1 MGRLEKTP
9 RNCSFEA
16 TQETA
21 KKGDGSGSAAIPFF
35 YTLKKVS
42 SHPEN
47 ADQPTP
53 WTFTKSQLLLL
64 VLAALM

>member
-9 RNCSFEA
+9 QNCSFEA

-21 KKGDGSGSAAIPFF
+21 KKGDGSGSAAIPFLLLF
-35 YTLKKVS
+35 RVYA
-42 SHPEN
+42 SHPRP
-47 ADQPTP
+47 DQPTP
-53 WTFTKSQLLLL
+53 WTFTKSQLLEE